1 MVWIFRTL
9 VVSIIFLGANSF
21 SNAQSLLWSIKFF
34 CDDGINFEVSKVET
48 GDLVSTRTKDG
59 RALSLKIERGS
70 NGTGIFDSEL
80 GSIRGT
86 IQRINKSSAY
96 IWANFKQNNENK
108 SVLSPNF
115 GQMTATLSGRGTV
128 DSQQR
133 IDPSCG
139 ETSDEDEGEF
149 AKNEC
154 VVTGSVKQ
162 VINYVSNKRE
172 REVEKEYHPKKI
184 MLPNRASQTFGV

>member
-70 NGTGIFDSEL
+70 NGTGIFDSE
-80 GSIRGT
+80 
-86 IQRINKSSAY
+86 
-96 IWANFKQNNENK
+96 
-108 SVLSPNF
+108 
-115 GQMTATLSGRGTV
+115 
-128 DSQQR
+128 
-133 IDPSCG
+133 
-139 ETSDEDEGEF
+139 
-149 AKNEC
+149 
-154 VVTGSVKQ
+154 
-162 VINYVSNKRE
+162 
-172 REVEKEYHPKKI
+172 
-184 MLPNRASQTFGV
+184 